1 MVLHYIPILLE
12 NHFVNDNLPHR
23 LSNRTTSKVVT
34 TKKIIML
41 TIATFKKFC
50 VKAGTRQ
57 MKNTEEVHAFP
68 PPHLL
73 WCRKLTIFYTFLGQL
88 TKRRGAGN
96 YVPPAIYDN
105 GASQPFTYEEDANY
119 FLYPYHSIISDL
131 GDGICCGH

>member
-41 TIATFKKFC
+41 TVATFKKFC

-96 YVPPAIYDN
+96 YVPR
-105 GASQPFTYEEDANY
+105 
-119 FLYPYHSIISDL
+119 
-131 GDGICCGH
+131 GICHNSVRSSRERSLLVTKYNPSALNKAIDAL